1 MEEYNVRIVSDVA
14 YEKLIADVYFQE
26 QCIFTLTQE
35 EAGILKIQIH
45 KKKSDEIWDLN
56 LSFFLEMIN
65 EAKLL
70 LNN

>member
-35 EAGILKIQIH
+35 EDNDLKIQIH
-45 KKKSDEIWDLN
+45 TKNSDEIWDLN